1 MFSLSH
7 GADRPSQARVGPS
20 PFSFALLPRHGVS
33 DLLCYPHLLGSV
45 ASLHMGLKT
54 MGEIDQGT
62 GSGPKQAR
70 SPSKLIILAVRYDD
84 GDMSNTR

>member
-62 GSGPKQAR
+62 GNSRALGQ
-70 SPSKLIILAVRYDD
+70 SKHALLL
-84 GDMSNTR
+84 N